1 MTESRSTL
9 EDRLHAALDA
19 EAAHVHPA
27 DDAGAGP
34 IRARVVR
41 VRRRRRAALAVGAT
55 LAVVAVAVAAPLL
68 TGDGGGRVSTDTDPA
83 DSPETTAEPPTPTT
97 QTTTPTTTPP
107 PAGDATAADDALWP
121 DPTGTLFD
129 DPVVAV
135 RAFAQQ
141 VVGVD
146 DPPLS
151 AFRPDGPDGGEV
163 DVLRRSE
170 GGAPLDAAAST
181 VTVQR
186 LDGAHWFVMEA
197 GSADVVIDTPR
208 RMDSVSS
215 PLTVSGRGRGY
226 EGTIVATLKGRSD
239 PAGRLAD
246 AATIAG
252 AGTELEPFTVELSF
266 ADPGGGVG
274 IVLAT
279 DDAAAEGTLPRFAA
293 RAVRFGAGSEGT
305 SGAYSF
311 RHQPLFPFASAAEA
325 ETWRT
330 AGGGSQPWHADAE
343 ATALAFTA
351 WLGFDEIGQVTSR
364 DIRAA
369 EAWVGVG
376 YTVPS
381 GDTATAAVIHL
392 LRFGPAA
399 DAPWEVVGTRDTT
412 LTLDTPR
419 YGSTASS
426 PLTVGGL
433 VTGVD
438 ENLRV
443 QVRQLSS
450 EAPLGESCCLPAGG
464 VQSPWSATVSYAGAT
479 DAALTVVVST
489 GGHLQGV
496 EVFAITGLRR

>member
-1 MTESRSTL
+1 MTGSRSNL
-9 EDRLHAALDA
+9 EDRLHAALEA

-27 DDAGAGP
+27 HDAGAGP
-34 IRARVVR
+34 IRARVAR
-41 VRRRRRAALAVGAT
+41 VRRRRRAALAMGAT
-55 LAVVAVAVAAPLL
+55 LAIVAVAVAASLL
-68 TGDGGGRVSTDTDPA
+68 TGDGGGRVATETDPA
-83 DSPETTAEPPTPTT
+83 DSPETTAEPPT
-97 QTTTPTTTPP
+97 TPSTTPP
-107 PAGDATAADDALWP
+107 PAGESTAGSDALWP

-129 DPVVAV
+129 DPVAAV
-135 RAFAQQ
+135 RGFAQQ

-151 AFRPDGPDGGEV
+151 AFRPDGPDRGEV

-170 GGAPLDAAAST
+170 DGATLDAGASA
-181 VTVQR
+181 VTVGR
-186 LDGAHWFVMEA
+186 LDGAHWFVVEA
-197 GSADVVIDTPR
+197 ASADVVIDTPER
-208 RMDSVSS
+208 LQPVSS
-215 PLTVSGRGRGY
+215 PLSVSGRGHGY
-226 EGTIVATLKGRSD
+226 EGTIVASVRARS
-239 PAGRLAD
+239 AAAASLAE
-246 AATIAG
+246 AAAIAG
-252 AGTELEPFTVELSF
+252 SGAELEPFTVELAF
-266 ADPGGGVG
+266 AEPEPGVG
-274 IVLAT
+274 IVLAS
-279 DDAAAEGTLPRFAA
+279 DEAAADGTVPNFSA
-293 RAVRFGAGSEGT
+293 RAVRFGARTEGT

-325 ETWRT
+325 ERWRT

-376 YTVPS
+376 YPVPS
-381 GDTATAAVIHL
+381 GEPATAAVIHL
-392 LRFGPAA
+392 LRFGSAA

-412 LTLDTPR
+412 LTLETPS

-426 PLTVGGL
+426 PLTVGGH

-450 EAPLGESCCLPAGG
+450 ESPLGESCCLPAGG
-464 VQSPWSATVSYAGAT
+464 EQAPWSATVPYTGAT

-489 GGHLQGV
+489 GGHVQGV
-496 EVFAITGLRR
+496 EAFAITGLRR

>member
-1 MTESRSTL
+1 MTGSRSTL
-9 EDRLHAALDA
+9 EDRLHAALEA
-19 EAAHVHPA
+19 EAAHVHLA

-34 IRARVVR
+34 IRTRVAR

-68 TGDGGGRVSTDTDPA
+68 TGDGGGRMTTDNDPA
-83 DSPETTAEPPTPTT
+83 DAPETTAEPPT
-97 QTTTPTTTPP
+97 TPTTPSTAPP
-107 PAGDATAADDALWP
+107 PAGESTAADDALWP

-129 DPVVAV
+129 EPEAAV

-151 AFRPDGPDGGEV
+151 DFRPDRPDRGEV
-163 DVLRRSE
+163 DVLGRSE
-170 GGAPLDAAAST
+170 DGATRDVVAST
-181 VTVQR
+181 VTVER
-186 LDGAHWFVMEA
+186 LDGSHWFVVEA
-197 GSADVVIDTPR
+197 TSADVVIDTPGR
-208 RMDSVSS
+208 LESVSS
-215 PLTVSGRGRGY
+215 PLPVSGRGHGY
-226 EGTIVATLKGRSD
+226 EGTIVASLRARSA
-239 PAGRLAD
+239 PADRLAE

-252 AGTELEPFTVELSF
+252 AGTELEPYTVELTF
-266 ADPGGGVG
+266 AGPGSGVG
-274 IVLAT
+274 ILVAN
-279 DDAAAEGTLPRFAA
+279 DDPGAEGTVPSFSA
-293 RAVRFGAGSEGT
+293 RAVRFGARAGGT
-305 SGAYSF
+305 GGDDSF
-311 RHQPLFPFASAAEA
+311 DHQPLFPFASAAEA
-325 ETWRT
+325 EAWRT
-330 AGGGSQPWHADAE
+330 GGGGSQPWHADAE
-343 ATALAFTA
+343 ATALAFTTGY
-351 WLGFDEIGQVTSR
+351 LGFDELGLVTSR

-376 YTVPS
+376 YTVP
-381 GDTATAAVIHL
+381 GGEPVTASVIHM
-392 LRFGPAA
+392 LRFGSAP

-426 PLTVGGL
+426 PLTVGGHI
-433 VTGVD
+433 TGVD

-450 EAPLGESCCLPAGG
+450 ESPLGEFCCLPAGG
-464 VQSPWSATVSYAGAT
+464 EQSPWSAAVSYTGAT

-496 EVFAITGLRR
+496 EAFAITGLRR